1 MNVAIVGTGYVGL
14 VTGVCLA
21 ERGNTV
27 HCVDNNPRIVERLNG
42 GEVTIY
48 EPGLEEI
55 YSRNLRKGR
64 ITFSGDLEKASLAA
78 EIIFL
83 CLPTPPGED
92 GSADLQYILRVAD
105 ELGKIFARN
114 PNAGYKVVI
123 DKSTVPVGTSEKV
136 QAAIRKHSGPSFDF
150 DVVSNPEFLRE
161 GFAVEDFLRPERVV
175 IGSSKER
182 AVVLLKDLYEPFLQ
196 PGSKVIVMD
205 EKSAEVTKY
214 AANAFLALKISYM
227 NDLSNFC
234 DAVGADIDRIRDG
247 IGSDSRIGP
256 KFLFPGLGYGGSCL
270 PKDVKALLKTASDAG
285 TPLSVLQA
293 VEDINQEQ
301 RKRFFRK
308 MVEHFDGKIE
318 GQRFAVWGIAFKPNT
333 DDTREAPV
341 FHIID
346 ELLKGKAT
354 VAVYDPEAMAGA
366 RARYGN
372 RIEYAESSYGALQG
386 ADALV
391 IATEWNEFRKPD
403 FGLMK
408 TLMRQPVL
416 FDGRNIF
423 DPRKMLERGFLY
435 HSIGRKAHESHA
447 TGGSGGV
454 AAGGGAP
461 H

>member
-64 ITFSGDLEKASLAA
+64 VTFSGELEKAAIGA
-78 EIIFL
+78 GAIFL

-114 PNAGYKVVI
+114 PGAGYKVVI

-136 QAAIRKHSGPSFDF
+136 RAAIRKNAGPDFAF

-175 IGSSKER
+175 IGSSSER
-182 AVVLLKDLYEPFLQ
+182 AIVLLKDLYEPFLQ
-196 PGSKVIVMD
+196 PDSKVIVMD
-205 EKSAEVTKY
+205 EESAEVTKY

-227 NDLSNFC
+227 NDLANFC
-234 DAVGADIDRIRDG
+234 DAVGSDIDKIREG
-247 IGSDSRIGP
+247 IGSDSRIGY

-270 PKDVKALLKTASDAG
+270 PKDVKALLKTANDAG
-285 TPLSVLQA
+285 APLMVLQA
-293 VEDINQEQ
+293 VESINQEQ
-301 RKRFFRK
+301 RKRFFHNVGR
-308 MVEHFDGKIE
+308 HFGGKLE
-318 GQRFAVWGIAFKPNT
+318 GLRFAVWGIAFKPNT

-341 FHIID
+341 FYILD
-346 ELLKGKAT
+346 KLLEAKAS
-354 VAVYDPEAMAGA
+354 VVVFDPEAMEGA
-366 RARYGN
+366 RQRYG
-372 RIEYAESSYGALQG
+372 EKVGYAASSYGALQG

-408 TLMRQPVL
+408 TLMKQPVI
-416 FDGRNIF
+416 FDGRNIYE
-423 DPRKMLERGFLY
+423 PRKMRERGFVY
-435 HSIGRKAHESHA
+435 HSIGRKVNEVHA
-447 TGGSGGV
+447 PV
-454 AAGGGAP
+454 
-461 H
+461 

>member
-114 PNAGYKVVI
+114 PNAGYKLVV
-123 DKSTVPVGTSEKV
+123 DKSTVPVGTSERV
-136 QAAIRKHSGPSFDF
+136 RAAIRKTAGAAFDF

-161 GFAVEDFLRPERVV
+161 GLAVEDFLRPERVV

-205 EKSAEVTKY
+205 EKSSEVTKY

-227 NDLSNFC
+227 NDLANFC
-234 DAVGADIDRIRDG
+234 DAVGADIDKIREG

-270 PKDVKALLKTASDAG
+270 PKDVKALLRSATDAK
-285 TPLSVLQA
+285 TPLMVLQA
-293 VEDINQEQ
+293 VETINQEQ
-301 RKRFFRK
+301 RKRFFAK
-308 MVEHFDGKIE
+308 MERHFGGKLE
-318 GQRFAVWGIAFKPNT
+318 GLRVAVWGIAFKPNT

-341 FHIID
+341 FHILD
-346 ELLKGKAT
+346 RLLESKAS
-354 VAVYDPEAMAGA
+354 VVVFDPEAMGGA
-366 RARYGN
+366 RERYGDK
-372 RIEYAESSYGALQG
+372 IGYAESSYGALQG

-391 IATEWNEFRKPD
+391 VATEWNEFRKPD

-408 TLMRQPVL
+408 TLMKQPVL
-416 FDGRNIF
+416 FDGRNIY
-423 DPRKMLERGFLY
+423 DPLKMRERGFLY
-435 HSIGRKAHESHA
+435 HSIGRKAHEGHA
-447 TGGSGGV
+447 RV
-454 AAGGGAP
+454 
-461 H
+461 

>member
-21 ERGNTV
+21 ERGNAV
-27 HCVDNNPRIVERLNG
+27 HCVDTNPSVVEKLNAG
-42 GEVTIY
+42 KVTIY
-48 EPGLEEI
+48 EPGLDDV
-55 YSRNLRKGR
+55 YLRNLKKGR
-64 ITFSGDLEKASLAA
+64 ISFSGDLEKAVVPAG
-78 EIIFL
+78 IIFL

-92 GSADLQYILRVAD
+92 GSADLKYILQVAD
-105 ELGKIFARN
+105 DLGKIFARN
-114 PNAGYKVVI
+114 PGAGYKVVV

-136 QAAIRKHSGPSFDF
+136 DAGIRKHAGTFDY

-175 IGSSKER
+175 IGSSSER
-182 AVVLLKDLYEPFLQ
+182 AIVALNDLYEPFL
-196 PGSKVIVMD
+196 PAGSSVIVMD

-247 IGSDSRIGP
+247 IGSDSRIGH

-285 TPLSVLQA
+285 APLSVLQA

-308 MVEHFDGKIE
+308 MVRHFGGKVE
-318 GQRFAVWGIAFKPNT
+318 GRRFAVWGIAFKPNT

-346 ELLKGKAT
+346 ELLNGEGDGGRVRPRGDGGGAG
-354 VAVYDPEAMAGA
+354 AVRGPGRLRGVVVRGAAGGRRARDRDRVERVPQARLRTDEVPDAAAGPLRRAQHLRPAEDAGA
-366 RARYGN
+366 RLPVSLDRPQVPRNPRN
-372 RIEYAESSYGALQG
+372 RRIRRS
-386 ADALV
+386 
-391 IATEWNEFRKPD
+391 R
-403 FGLMK
+403 
-408 TLMRQPVL
+408 R
-416 FDGRNIF
+416 R
-423 DPRKMLERGFLY
+423 R
-435 HSIGRKAHESHA
+435 
-447 TGGSGGV
+447 
-454 AAGGGAP
+454 GGAVR
-461 H
+461 

>member
-1 MNVAIVGTGYVGL
+1 
-14 VTGVCLA
+14 
-21 ERGNTV
+21 
-27 HCVDNNPRIVERLNG
+27 
-42 GEVTIY
+42 
-48 EPGLEEI
+48 
-55 YSRNLRKGR
+55 
-64 ITFSGDLEKASLAA
+64 
-78 EIIFL
+78 
-83 CLPTPPGED
+83 
-92 GSADLQYILRVAD
+92 
-105 ELGKIFARN
+105 
-114 PNAGYKVVI
+114 VVV

-136 QAAIRKHSGPSFDF
+136 RAAIRAHAGPAFEF

-175 IGSSKER
+175 VGSNAER
-182 AVVLLKDLYEPFLQ
+182 AIVALKDLYEPFL
-196 PGSKVIVMD
+196 PSGSTVIVMD

-247 IGSDSRIGP
+247 IGSDSRIGH

-285 TPLSVLQA
+285 APLSVLQA

-308 MVEHFDGKIE
+308 MVGHFDGKVE
-318 GQRFAVWGIAFKPNT
+318 GRRFAVWGIAFKPNT

-341 FHIID
+341 FYIID

-354 VAVYDPEAMAGA
+354 VAVYDPEAMGGA
-366 RARYGN
+366 RARYGD

-423 DPRKMLERGFLY
+423 DPRKMRERGFLY

>member
-21 ERGNTV
+21 ERGNAV
-27 HCVDNNPRIVERLNG
+27 HCVDTNPRVVEKLNAG
-42 GEVTIY
+42 QVTIY
-48 EPGLEEI
+48 EPGLEDI
-55 YSRNLRKGR
+55 FLRNLKKGR
-64 ITFSGDLEKASLAA
+64 IAFSGDLEKAVVPA

-92 GSADLQYILRVAD
+92 GSADLKYILQVAND
-105 ELGKIFARN
+105 LGKIFASR
-114 PNAGYKVVI
+114 PEAGYKLVV

-136 QAAIRKHSGPSFDF
+136 QAAIRRHAGPAFGF
-150 DVVSNPEFLRE
+150 DVVANPEFLRE
-161 GFAVEDFLRPERVV
+161 GYAVEDFLRPERVV
-175 IGSSKER
+175 IGSSAER
-182 AVVLLKDLYEPFLQ
+182 AIVALKDLYEPFLQ

-247 IGSDSRIGP
+247 IGSDSRIGH

-270 PKDVKALLKTASDAG
+270 PKDVKALLRSASDAG
-285 TPLSVLQA
+285 APLSVLQA
-293 VEDINQEQ
+293 VDDINQAH

-308 MVEHFDGKIE
+308 MTEHFGGKIE
-318 GQRFAVWGIAFKPNT
+318 GLRFAVWGIAFKPNT

-341 FHIID
+341 FHILD
-346 ELLKGKAT
+346 ELLNAKAS
-354 VAVYDPEAMAGA
+354 VAVYDPEAMGGA
-366 RARYGN
+366 RARYGD

-403 FGLMK
+403 FGLIRN
-408 TLMRQPVL
+408 LMRQPVL

-423 DPRKMLERGFLY
+423 DPRKMRELGFLY
-435 HSIGRKAHESHA
+435 HSIGRKAHEHHGTAETAETAEQGRS
-447 TGGSGGV
+447 
-454 AAGGGAP
+454 
-461 H
+461 